1 MELFFQELKK
11 MRRPQYLVISLLLL
25 ALFCGF
31 FSFLYFGDNL
41 KITHADSSTLADS
54 RNGIPAAE
62 LQFTD
67 MLLERYGPS
76 IEREE
81 LNSVR
86 KQSEAFREQLNR
98 ALAEDRILRECGLT
112 SVETLSVI
120 QNSPILFMG
129 EFSEDPGT
137 NAYIKRCIRGN
148 CQLPGTDYPILFAYQ
163 FENLLAG
170 MEKAA
175 EADPNSDQ
183 PLFYVAPDQFVTLIP
198 EAVLPILAAA
208 LCSAVILVPY
218 GILENSRHTLP
229 LLCSTKA
236 GRRMERRRLGA
247 VIACILLMTALGI
260 LLSVI
265 HFTSWDLGRY
275 YPCIVD
281 NAMMNG
287 ATHNGLYDGR
297 SYFNFVYP
305 YVGQGI
311 TFLGLYL
318 RMAAA
323 AAVAG
328 ISCALTAGLISFYQ
342 RNIITGYLAALV
354 PIAVGVLFLYRY
366 IAVPLGI
373 TSGELFHFSAE
384 PWIILA
390 LLAAVPIAAAAAHLV
405 RMRRCE
411 IR

>member
-1 MELFFQELKK
+1 
-11 MRRPQYLVISLLLL
+11 
-25 ALFCGF
+25 
-31 FSFLYFGDNL
+31 
-41 KITHADSSTLADS
+41 
-54 RNGIPAAE
+54 
-62 LQFTD
+62 

-260 LLSVI
+260 LLSV
-265 HFTSWDLGRY
+265 TSWDLGRY